1 MKIIN
6 SSRPDR
12 KPLDRSV
19 FLDLEILRLLEEIG
33 VKDHLRPTLPVTF
46 KEEYLGVLENFI
58 AAHGTLK
65 KQQEVAQ
72 LEQCTKNRSFTC
84 FNLLPTELRIKIWGF
99 AFASHL
105 QPRVHCIDVRISDNY
120 DHKAI
125 FISNHPISPI
135 LHANHESRSLYLFET
150 RTTFAFETYINFN
163 TDIIYIPD
171 FAERRS
177 TFRNFLD
184 WEESRQIQKLALR
197 KDFFCDIPLPG
208 HMSMAHCEMIDH
220 LWDWKQM
227 IVVFED
233 YRSEEEVW
241 GDVDMVFREFSA
253 RKKRA
258 RAERSY
264 SRQQCK
270 VLNMMM
276 KTLGEETMDFRFGQF
291 ESREDEDGP
300 LHLS

>member
-6 SSRPDR
+6 SSRPDC
-12 KPLDRSV
+12 KPLDRRV

-33 VKDHLRPTLPVTF
+33 VKDHLRPTLPVTL

-58 AAHGTLK
+58 AAHGSLK
-65 KQQEVAQ
+65 KRQEVVK
-72 LEQCTKNRSFTC
+72 LEQSIKDRSFTY
-84 FNLLPTELRIKIWGF
+84 FNLLPTELRMKIWGF

-105 QPRVHCIDVRISDNY
+105 QPRVHCIDVRISHDY

-125 FISNHPISPI
+125 FVSNHPISPI
-135 LHANHESRSLYLFET
+135 LHTNHESRSLYLFET
-150 RTTFAFETYINFN
+150 QTTFAFETYINFS

-177 TFRNFLD
+177 TFRKFLD

-197 KDFFCDIPLPG
+197 KDFFCNIPLPG
-208 HMSMAHCEMIDH
+208 HMSVAHCEMIDH
-220 LWDWKQM
+220 LWDWEQM
-227 IVVFED
+227 IIVFED
-233 YRSEEEVW
+233 YRSVEEAW
-241 GDVDMVFREFSA
+241 GDVGMVFKEFSA
-253 RKKRA
+253 REKRT

-270 VLNMMM
+270 CLNMIM
-276 KTLGEETMDFRFGQF
+276 KILGEETMDFRFGQF
-291 ESREDEDGP
+291 EKQGG
-300 LHLS
+300 